1 MKQKEIFS
9 YIEICEK
16 FFDFSNYSHNN
27 YINNILK
34 SLKINY
40 KTYLSLLLVPYFLSY
55 DNFISGYVI
64 TIFGLFYVYFGHYF
78 YHSSYS
84 LLFYFIHTYHHDHD
98 DYASIYQEVIMEFL
112 GITLVILIMSVLLDI
127 NHINYLYDPYIILY
141 YFFFYST
148 VHFFNYTFLKCNH
161 YHSKHHEKINSN
173 YFPDICDIIF
183 CTKYKDDLNYIENTD
198 HWFLNILGST
208 FIVYLI
214 KKYFEKLN
222 LTGKYNFKYNFIILY
237 ILLASVMFIF
247 TIVTFFDIIKILDDK
262 KNENINTM
270 LYNFKYKL

>member
-1 MKQKEIFS
+1 
-9 YIEICEK
+9 
-16 FFDFSNYSHNN
+16 
-27 YINNILK
+27 
-34 SLKINY
+34 
-40 KTYLSLLLVPYFLSY
+40 
-55 DNFISGYVI
+55 
-64 TIFGLFYVYFGHYF
+64 
-78 YHSSYS
+78 
-84 LLFYFIHTYHHDHD
+84 
-98 DYASIYQEVIMEFL
+98 SIYQEVIMEFL

-208 FIVYLI
+208 FTVYLI